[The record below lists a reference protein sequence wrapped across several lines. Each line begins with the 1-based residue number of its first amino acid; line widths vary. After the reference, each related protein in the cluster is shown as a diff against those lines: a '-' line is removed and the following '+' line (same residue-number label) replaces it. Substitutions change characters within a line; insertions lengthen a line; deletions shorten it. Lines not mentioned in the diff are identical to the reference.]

1 MWTRHRLRNKPMNLP
16 KAEIDR
22 DTAMRLWQSEHSE
35 YAKEQLVLA
44 NIGMVGIILKSLNL
58 STQDEDLYS
67 VGIVGLVKAVNSFD
81 AEKGFKFSTYATRV
95 IRNEILMTLRKKR
108 VDVAFSLDDTANLE
122 NGEEVPYANMISS
135 GERFENEVIAKVQ
148 YEEMLCKL
156 SDRKRNI
163 MILFFV
169 HNKTQR
175 EISSIMGL
183 SQPHISRIIKGV
195 LRKYGS

>member
-1 MWTRHRLRNKPMNLP
+1 MRTRHRLRNKPMNLP

-122 NGEEVPYANMISS
+122 NGEEVPYADLVSS

-183 SQPHISRIIKGV
+183 SQSYISRIIKGV
-195 LRKYGS
+195 QRKYGS